1 VKGIRLEGLRVL
13 GKPAEFA
20 ARYFE
25 QGADE
30 LYYQDIVAS
39 LYNRSSILDLV
50 RSAAEHIFVPLTVG
64 GGMRTMEDIRS
75 ALRAGADKVCINTAA
90 IGRPDLIVE
99 AAKIFGTQCVVVAV
113 EAIRQNDGRWKAFTD
128 NGREHTGLD
137 ARDWALRAAELG
149 AGELVLTSVDR
160 EGTQKGFDLDFIA
173 SIASQVNVPVVAH
186 GGAGSVQDIVDVA
199 KLGVDGVAIASVL
212 HYNKLNIAQIKQG
225 LAAAGIKVR
234 L

>member
-1 VKGIRLEGLRVL
+1 MKGIRLEGLRVL

-113 EAIRQNDGRWKAFTD
+113 EAIRQSDGRWKAFTD

-137 ARDWALRAAELG
+137 ARDWALRASELG

-186 GGAGSVQDIVDVA
+186 GGAGSIQDIVEVA

-212 HYNKLNIAQIKQG
+212 HYNKLTIAQIKQG

>member
-1 VKGIRLEGLRVL
+1 LEGLRIL
-13 GKPAEFA
+13 GKPADFA

-25 QGADE
+25 EGADE
-30 LYYQDIVAS
+30 LHYQDIVAS
-39 LYNRSSILDLV
+39 LYNRSNILDLV
-50 RSAAEHIFVPLTVG
+50 RSAAEQVFVPLTVG
-64 GGMRTMEDIRS
+64 GGIRSVEDIRM

-90 IGRPDLIVE
+90 ISCPELIGK
-99 AAKIFGTQCVVVAV
+99 AAKIFGTQCVTVAV

-137 ARDWALRAAELG
+137 AQDWALRAVDLG
-149 AGELVLTSVDR
+149 AGELMLTSVDS
-160 EGTQKGFDLDFIA
+160 EGRQKGFDLDFIA

-186 GGAGSVQDIVDVA
+186 GGAGSVDDIVQVA

-212 HYNKLNIAQIKQG
+212 HYRKLTIAQIKQG
-225 LAAAGIKVR
+225 LAVAGIGVR